1 MKKIKCPNC
10 FSKLVIPL
18 DKVVVTKKK
27 IETNLRHCQNCDYL
41 FLPNPD
47 WLDIAYET
55 EFFGDSGY
63 VLRNLNIFK
72 KSITL
77 FRCWKIIS
85 NKKLLP
91 YGCDLGAGLGIF
103 ARLMRDNG
111 YEFYG
116 SDEFCSMPLIRPFVE
131 TNSRSKIKTAFE
143 VVEHLPSLTKFLK
156 EQIKEVDLFLF
167 STELRDEGF
176 IPKSDWWYYV
186 FPTGQHIGFHSKKS
200 LVFAFELA
208 GYNSKLL
215 ISYGSSF
222 HALTNTKKWSIA
234 FKIAKVIWMLNS
246 LIEIISK
253 KIVSFLF
260 NEKSFTNDDYIF
272 SMKELHRKDS

>member
-1 MKKIKCPNC
+1 MTNFECPNC
-10 FSKLVIPL
+10 FSKLVTTL
-18 DKVVVTKKK
+18 DKVFVTKKK
-27 IETNLRHCQNCDYL
+27 IETNLCHCKTCDYL
-41 FLPNPD
+41 FLSNPN
-47 WLDIAYET
+47 WLDIAYEL

-85 NKKLLP
+85 NNQVLP
-91 YGCDLGAGLGIF
+91 DGCDMGAGLGIY

-111 YEFYG
+111 YNFFG

-131 TNSRSKIKTAFE
+131 TNSGTLIKTAFE

-156 EQIKEVDLFLF
+156 EQVKEVDLFLF
-167 STELRDEGF
+167 STELRDEGV

-200 LVFAFELA
+200 LSFAFEIA
-208 GYNSKLL
+208 GYDSKLL

-222 HALTNTKKWSIA
+222 HALTNTKKWNIA
-234 FKIAKVIWMLNS
+234 FRIAKVIWMLNS

-253 KIVSFLF
+253 KIVSKIFKERSLTK
-260 NEKSFTNDDYIF
+260 EDYIY
-272 SMKELHRKDS
+272 SMKKLN